1 MERVGGSVV
10 RYTYYY
16 NKYSKSYILEHPQ
29 LYFNLSH
36 SKTWGGDIERIR
48 GINLKIAERFFSNEE
63 YMLINSKTGYNQF
76 LCFYEYWTLKE
87 AFVKAIGKGLVV
99 SLDSFI

>member
-1 MERVGGSVV
+1 MPIITINIVNLIYWS
-10 RYTYYY
+10 
-16 NKYSKSYILEHPQ
+16 ILNFI
-29 LYFNLSH
+29 LISLIV
-36 SKTWGGDIERIR
+36 KRGGGDIERIR

>member
-1 MERVGGSVV
+1 
-10 RYTYYY
+10 
-16 NKYSKSYILEHPQ
+16 
-29 LYFNLSH
+29 
-36 SKTWGGDIERIR
+36 
-48 GINLKIAERFFSNEE
+48 
-63 YMLINSKTGYNQF
+63 MLINSKTGYNPKTGYNQF